1 MCQWPTAFWMT
12 LRLDNELSACA
23 ARCAGSVNQGENLT
37 CGLVQSNIYV
47 YIIIYCFVR
56 YPLRNG
62 HSVVF
67 VNEIEINFNFVQQK
81 QLKFLHDTDILKTF
95 GALPEWRTS
104 KHVEYSGFTSPPKV
118 LQDLLFVKHYIHHGR
133 RGVQAGK
140 LKFFGTRPNWVVS
153 YIAYIYIDTKFHS
166 PRPVFHSPGQIFT
179 CIGER

>member
-1 MCQWPTAFWMT
+1 MT

-67 VNEIEINFNFVQQK
+67 VNEIEIK

-104 KHVEYSGFTSPPKV
+104 KHVENSGFTSPPKV
-118 LQDLLFVKHYIHHGR
+118 LQDLIFVKHYIHHWR

-140 LKFFGTRPNWVVS
+140 LKFFGTSPNWVVS
-153 YIAYIYIDTKFHS
+153 YIAYIYWYKIPLAQACFPLARPNFHVHWRALVS
-166 PRPVFHSPGQIFT
+166 QPTRFFLPIVGPWQ
-179 CIGER
+179 